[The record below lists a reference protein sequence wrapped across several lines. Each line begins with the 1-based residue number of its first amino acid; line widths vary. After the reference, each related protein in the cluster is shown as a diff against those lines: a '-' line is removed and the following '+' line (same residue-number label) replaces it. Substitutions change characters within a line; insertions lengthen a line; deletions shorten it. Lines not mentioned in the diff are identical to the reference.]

1 MQRPVQGGKMK
12 GWVRDVCVRVWG
24 GGGGGGRGGRGV
36 WFVNMHVP
44 DTRRGFSA
52 VKMNGEF

>member
-24 GGGGGGRGGRGV
+24 GEGGGGGGEGGFGLSICMYLILV
-36 WFVNMHVP
+36 V
-44 DTRRGFSA
+44 GFLR
-52 VKMNGEF
+52 